1 MYPDPENPWVSLI
14 DNQRNPD
21 LKKFPKWA
29 NATPISFVVG
39 PGESMFIP
47 NGWWHTAR
55 SVTPTISVAMD
66 VLNAS
71 NWGRFKNEV
80 DIMMSRNNPMKAKV
94 AVAALGVIGG
104 VLSVTEKLGM
114 KI

>member
-1 MYPDPENPWVSLI
+1 MAY
-14 DNQRNPD
+14 R
-21 LKKFPKWA
+21 
-29 NATPISFVVG
+29 
-39 PGESMFIP
+39 
-47 NGWWHTAR
+47 
-55 SVTPTISVAMD
+55 TISYSND
-66 VLNAS
+66 LRGDGRTQCI